1 MQGVVAVSADGSHV
15 YFVAQGVLTTKERPG
30 CRAAFE
36 AEKVAQEGRCH
47 AVGGADNLYVYERDA
62 AHPEGHIA
70 FVAASTATPAV
81 DSLRESP
88 ANVTPDG
95 RFLVFEAG
103 DLTPDAHAG
112 GTQIYRYDAATE
124 ELVRVSVGQDGFD
137 DDGNGG
143 TGNARIVPASEGA
156 QHAGPA
162 RGDPTMSN
170 DGDYVFFESY
180 RALTPHA
187 LDDVPNGIDVY
198 EWELAGTPGGSCP
211 AGAPGGGCVY
221 LISDGRDTGSART
234 PCSGAIGDSATCLLG
249 TDASGH
255 DVFFMTADRLV
266 PKDTDTQ
273 VDIYDARIC
282 EPEQGN
288 PCVTEP
294 PPPLPPCA
302 GEQCHGIPEATPSL
316 LAPGTATFNGEG
328 NVGGQVSNP
337 PPLTVKPKS
346 LTRAQKLSGALK
358 ACRKDGKKA
367 KRVACER
374 AARRKYGAGS
384 KSKSSKKK

>member
-15 YFVAQGVLTTKERPG
+15 YFVAQGVLTTAERPG
-30 CRAAFE
+30 CKAQFE
-36 AEKVAQEGRCH
+36 AAGTSEEGRCH

-70 FVAASTATPAV
+70 FVAQRCYAGRRLLSETPN
-81 DSLRESP
+81 

-143 TGNARIVPASEGA
+143 TGNARIVPAIEGA

-170 DGDYVFFESY
+170 DGEYVFFMSP

-187 LDDVPNGIDVY
+187 LNDVPNGS
-198 EWELAGTPGGSCP
+198 GS
-211 AGAPGGGCVY
+211 
-221 LISDGRDTGSART
+221 
-234 PCSGAIGDSATCLLG
+234 
-249 TDASGH
+249 
-255 DVFFMTADRLV
+255 
-266 PKDTDTQ
+266 
-273 VDIYDARIC
+273 
-282 EPEQGN
+282 
-288 PCVTEP
+288 
-294 PPPLPPCA
+294 
-302 GEQCHGIPEATPSL
+302 
-316 LAPGTATFNGEG
+316 
-328 NVGGQVSNP
+328 
-337 PPLTVKPKS
+337 
-346 LTRAQKLSGALK
+346 
-358 ACRKDGKKA
+358 
-367 KRVACER
+367 
-374 AARRKYGAGS
+374 
-384 KSKSSKKK
+384 